1 MAGMRKVHVGENFQN
16 RSKYYPLAT
25 DTLGRLQMDF
35 VFQLLELQLVF
46 TKRIFSCLPG
56 PIIQDFLFFSFFVCA
71 GSLMP
76 TGFSLVKESGAY
88 SVIEVHGLLT
98 AVVSL
103 VVSMGPRAFR
113 LQ

>member
-1 MAGMRKVHVGENFQN
+1 
-16 RSKYYPLAT
+16 
-25 DTLGRLQMDF
+25 
-35 VFQLLELQLVF
+35 
-46 TKRIFSCLPG
+46 
-56 PIIQDFLFFSFFVCA
+56 
-71 GSLMP
+71 MP

-88 SVIEVHGLLT
+88 SVVEVHGLLT